1 MIQLEL
7 PGMITDPAQFFKDQ
21 YLCQFQC
28 EAHNP
33 LFKCEAYNPV
43 FKCEAAPRFVQRDAD
58 YSALEARVYAEI
70 AKDGRLRNYLSEY
83 WPTPYQLE
91 LPLESCGSQ
100 S

>member
-21 YLCQFQC
+21 YLCQFTC
-28 EAHNP
+28 EAH
-33 LFKCEAYNPV
+33 NPV

-58 YSALEARVYAEI
+58 YSALEARVYAEM
-70 AKDGRLRNYLSEY
+70 AKDGRLHNYLSEY
-83 WPTPYQLE
+83 WPCPHQQE
-91 LPLESCGSQ
+91 LPLDSCGGQ

>member
-7 PGMITDPAQFFKDQ
+7 PGMITDHVQLFKDQ
-21 YLCQFQC
+21 YLCQFPC

-33 LFKCEAYNPV
+33 I

-58 YSALEARVYAEI
+58 YSALEARVYAEM

-83 WPTPYQLE
+83 WPHPKQLE

-100 S
+100 P